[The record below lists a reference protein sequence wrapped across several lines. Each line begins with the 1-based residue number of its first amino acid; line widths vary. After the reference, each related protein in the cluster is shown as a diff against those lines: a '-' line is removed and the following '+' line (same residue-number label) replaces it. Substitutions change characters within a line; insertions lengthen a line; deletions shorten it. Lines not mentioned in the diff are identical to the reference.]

1 MKVCT
6 RAIDKAIAQLQKKHP
21 QFRVRTPLSTVAP
34 ITAQIGY
41 REDVD
46 ENSKYEVLEVGETK
60 DGRTT
65 YKRVA
70 VIKPKKE
77 AIWDNRYLAEFE
89 DNYNATLKATEFELV
104 SGSIPHEGLLI
115 REID

>member
-1 MKVCT
+1 M
-6 RAIDKAIAQLQKKHP
+6 
-21 QFRVRTPLSTVAP
+21 
-34 ITAQIGY
+34 
-41 REDVD
+41 
-46 ENSKYEVLEVGETK
+46 NSKYEVLEVGESK

-70 VIKPKKE
+70 VVKPKKG

-89 DNYNATLKATEFELV
+89 EDYNASIKATEFELV
-104 SGSIPHEGLLI
+104 SGSIPHEGVLI